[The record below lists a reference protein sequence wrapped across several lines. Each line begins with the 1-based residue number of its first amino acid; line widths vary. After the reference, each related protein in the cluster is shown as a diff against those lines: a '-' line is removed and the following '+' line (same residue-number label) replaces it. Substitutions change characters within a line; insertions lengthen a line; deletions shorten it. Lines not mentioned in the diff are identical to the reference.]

1 MKRFSNTYIF
11 IFSSIMVIMVA
22 AILSTAAM
30 ILQPI
35 QKRNI
40 EVEKKKNI
48 LASIGIESDRSNA
61 VDFYDKYIS
70 NSYVVNT
77 KGDVMDE
84 IVAFD
89 VEMKKEIRK
98 PVEERALPVFVGK
111 LEDGEEKFV
120 VPVEGKGLWGPIYG
134 YVALS
139 DDLTS
144 IFGTNFDHDGETP
157 GLGAEINTDWFQEQF
172 IGKKIFDE
180 AGNFISIDVVKG
192 KADPES
198 LNEVDAISGGTITS
212 NGLEAM
218 LFDCLSCYET
228 YFKNQ
233 KITQDE

>member
-11 IFSSIMVIMVA
+11 IFSSIMVILVA

-30 ILQPI
+30 LLQPL

-48 LASIGIESDRSNA
+48 LSSIHIESDASTA
-61 VDFYDKYIS
+61 ETLYDQYIID
-70 NSYVVNT
+70 SYVVNLS
-77 KGDVMDE
+77 GSMVEDL
-84 IVAFD
+84 VAFEVD
-89 VEMKKEIRK
+89 MKKEIRK
-98 PVEERALPVFVGK
+98 PHEERAYPVFVGE
-111 LEDGEEKFV
+111 LEEGEMKYI

-134 YVALS
+134 YVSFS

-144 IFGTNFDHDGETP
+144 IYGTNFDHDGETP

-172 IGKKIFDE
+172 VGKKIFDE
-180 AGNFISIDVVKG
+180 AGDFISIAVIRG

-212 NGLEAM
+212 KGLEAM
-218 LFDCLSCYET
+218 LMDCLAGYQN

-233 KITQDE
+233 KSKKDE